1 MSSKNSFAL
10 THKNSTIIS
19 IFGQILLLKKLY
31 TVINTLISTNKVLAK
46 LHIKQMPSVVQL
58 SFCLELLLEKH
69 LQAFHSQSWTTVTC
83 LGSGWF
89 ITFPGH
95 LCQPDFSDPAIV
107 DNTQDEKHNHQNKAT
122 DLKKKII

>member
-1 MSSKNSFAL
+1 M
-10 THKNSTIIS
+10 
-19 IFGQILLLKKLY
+19 
-31 TVINTLISTNKVLAK
+31 ISTNK
-46 LHIKQMPSVVQL
+46 MPSVVQL

-69 LQAFHSQSWTTVTC
+69 LQAFHSQSWTVTC
-83 LGSGWF
+83 LGPGWF
-89 ITFPGH
+89 IAFPGH

>member
-1 MSSKNSFAL
+1 MSSKNSFVL
-10 THKNSTIIS
+10 THRKSTIIS

-69 LQAFHSQSWTTVTC
+69 LQAFPSQS
-83 LGSGWF
+83 
-89 ITFPGH
+89 
-95 LCQPDFSDPAIV
+95 
-107 DNTQDEKHNHQNKAT
+107 
-122 DLKKKII
+122 